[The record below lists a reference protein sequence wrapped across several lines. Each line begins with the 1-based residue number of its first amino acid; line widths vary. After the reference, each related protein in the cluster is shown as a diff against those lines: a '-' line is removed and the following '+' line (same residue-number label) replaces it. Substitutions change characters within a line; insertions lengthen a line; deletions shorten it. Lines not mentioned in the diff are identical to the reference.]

1 MNSDKWGKTLER
13 VRVLKT
19 FITDDFLLMNET
31 AKELYHDYA
40 KDLPII
46 DYHNHLN
53 QYEILEDKNFN
64 NIAEVWLGGDHY
76 KWRAMRANGI
86 SEPYITGDKSDYD
99 KFLAWSKTVPNMI
112 GNPLYHWTHLEL
124 LRYFDI
130 DELLDETTAPA
141 IWEEANQKLAT
152 PELSVR
158 SLLKNK
164 KVEFVGTTD
173 DPTDD
178 LKGHEALGKE
188 NLSMTVSPSF
198 RPDEAL
204 GIEKD
209 SFKDWVGKLEQAT
222 NTSIENYDAFL
233 DGLASRVNYFNDHGC
248 RSSDHGINVMFYEKA
263 SKEEVSAI
271 FAKRLK
277 GEALSDKEVEQFKT
291 YTLVR
296 LGELYADK
304 GWVMQLHI
312 NPLRNNS
319 TRMFKLIGADSGFDS
334 IGDHLLA
341 DKLSNLLDTMDYQ
354 NKLPKTVLYSL
365 NSRDNNVLAAM
376 AGNYQND
383 EVPGKVQFGTAWWF
397 NDTIDGMEDQ
407 MKTLANIG
415 LISNFIGMLTDS
427 RSFLSF
433 PRHEYFRRVLCNL
446 LGTWV
451 EEGKAPKDMKLLG
464 TYVKNISYENAKRY
478 FEI

>member
-1 MNSDKWGKTLER
+1 M
-13 VRVLKT
+13 KT
-19 FITDDFLLMNET
+19 FITDDFLLYNDT
-31 AKELYHDYA
+31 AKELYHQTA

-53 QYEILEDKNFN
+53 QYEILEDKNFEN
-64 NIAEVWLGGDHY
+64 LSQIWLGGDHY
-76 KWRAMRANGI
+76 KWRALRANGI
-86 SEPYITGDKSDYD
+86 SEDLITGDKSDYE
-99 KFLAWSKTVPNMI
+99 KFLAWAKTVPNTI

-130 DELLDETTAPA
+130 DELLDEKSAPA
-141 IWEEANQKLAT
+141 IWEETKEKLAT

-164 KVEFVGTTD
+164 NVEFVGTTD

-178 LKGHEALGKE
+178 LKAHEALAKE
-188 NLSMTVSPSF
+188 DMSMTVSPSF
-198 RPDEAL
+198 RPDNAL
-204 GIEKD
+204 GIEKEGFL
-209 SFKDWVGKLEQAT
+209 SWVEKLEQAT
-222 NTSIENYDAFL
+222 NTSIENYNGFL
-233 DGLASRVNYFNDHGC
+233 DGLANRIDYFDERGC
-248 RSSDHGINVMFYEKA
+248 KSSDHGINVMFYEPATKD
-263 SKEEVSAI
+263 EVDTI

-277 GEALSDKEVEQFKT
+277 GEALANKEVEQFKT
-291 YTLVR
+291 YTLVT

-319 TRMFKLIGADSGFDS
+319 TRMFKQLGPDSGFDS
-334 IGDHLLA
+334 VGDHLLA
-341 DKLSNLLDTMDYQ
+341 DQLSGLLDAMDVN

-383 EVPGKVQFGTAWWF
+383 EVPGKVQNGTAWWF

-451 EEGKAPKDMKLLG
+451 EQGKAPKDMELLK
-464 TYVKNISYENAKRY
+464 TYVRNICYENAKRY
-478 FEI
+478 FIL